1 MSAPWWKHVEAQC
14 VFDAVN
20 TCCLGGGRMSRLFV
34 EGSFIKEHHLWAL
47 WRHCENLERIIHEPC
62 LHEIII
68 TSMAFS
74 DSDSYDHLF
83 LMYFSLW
90 RRMQISGV
98 NPSLT
103 GSQLTTSTPPFYTP
117 PHSLKLPP
125 ATRYK
130 IPREAI
136 STASLREWDRL
147 TESFWLNWQ
156 LMTSA
161 WLSHL
166 ENADGKRFHPGVN
179 TLLIGHACRREG
191 GGLHLKPISLLDSFK
206 LTWARSK
213 QCKFSFLVTSH
224 SPRITRALK
233 LTHALPCSW

>member
-1 MSAPWWKHVEAQC
+1 MS
-14 VFDAVN
+14 
-20 TCCLGGGRMSRLFV
+20 FV
-34 EGSFIKEHHLWAL
+34 KAL
-47 WRHCENLERIIHEPC
+47 WKSWTHYSWAVFTRDHNNINGIFWFR
-62 LHEIII
+62 
-68 TSMAFS
+68 
-74 DSDSYDHLF
+74 SYDHLF

-90 RRMQISGV
+90 RRMHISGV

-130 IPREAI
+130 IPWEAI
-136 STASLREWDRL
+136 STASLRVRDRL

-179 TLLIGHACRREG
+179 APLIGHACRREG
-191 GGLHLKPISLLDSFK
+191 GGGFI
-206 LTWARSK
+206 
-213 QCKFSFLVTSH
+213 
-224 SPRITRALK
+224 
-233 LTHALPCSW
+233 